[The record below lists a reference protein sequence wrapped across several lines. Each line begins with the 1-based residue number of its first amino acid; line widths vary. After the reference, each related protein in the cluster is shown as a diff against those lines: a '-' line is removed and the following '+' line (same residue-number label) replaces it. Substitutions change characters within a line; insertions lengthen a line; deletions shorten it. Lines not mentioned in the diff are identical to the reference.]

1 MVARRQKP
9 DLDSMLLK
17 LDYYL
22 KQEEDLFAVSELS
35 DLISATS
42 SDFYFKDVSDKTI
55 SMFTEGGVAIGPLSY
70 LLKAE
75 GDLGRT
81 YREDDTDSFTGLK
94 DPRFLGL
101 GRTLRSGDADPEWEK
116 FFADGN
122 EKTWNFLD
130 SLMPEG
136 TENDDNA
143 QEAGGALTEALVTDG
158 EYLDYNSNDI
168 FPKEGIMLEH
178 PDAGAIRIVRAD
190 PKDSSKG
197 YNILRNNKSAA
208 GGRYSKTAPWGD
220 DQTQL
225 NDKPIH
231 HYKNAYKTAKDSM
244 IATSGDKGIKPKL
257 RLGQGSQKITRQQ
270 RRNLI
275 QKVEKKLASREKA
288 IKKAVAQQ
296 TRERWKNNAKE
307 FVASIP
313 ERAKDAAGKSIKELG
328 QKALEAIEQG
338 KQAAEDATP
347 GIKAATQKIVNAA
360 TSEFYNAQDAWD
372 TAKQFAQEKAPIL
385 RAVLHQAKV
394 KGTPAWN
401 AAVKKG
407 TQLSYSAMNAAGK
420 GWAKTEAAREATSGF
435 LGRMKAEFRQG
446 YQAEIERKLG
456 QQPSGELYNSNPQDY
471 WQQRSVLATDYAK
484 ANSAYDK
491 ATAQAD
497 RIEDPGESNK
507 AKLAAWDDYQTSR
520 DEVSQRADKIG
531 SSLGAVEN
539 HVREI
544 RQGNKAV
551 LPPAAGFP
559 TEYGGKTAINRLR
572 KNIKAAG
579 LKPFPNEILGGGID
593 APKEPE
599 LRDVPAV
606 EPEAEAGAPTI
617 AGDSGEQLPLIPE
630 YGQGALPG
638 MGVEGQ
644 PLESDAPGVQP
655 PEPQVGGPQPG
666 QQMEMPMSD
675 AEGGAETK
683 AAAGIP
689 SSDRE
694 YLKPGEKAP
703 QGVSIHAGVDRA
715 GKKSNF
721 YSKKESAARSNQ
733 GKATATPD
741 RKPTPINQKRMD
753 VGFQPKLFGKAGGD
767 EMAQP
772 INDYKE
778 EADTIVEESKQSQA
792 KSKMRTAKAN
802 ARVAKARANEAEAKA
817 KRSEADSG
825 AHIADILAKLDDR
838 IAVLNA
844 HKNPKISSV
853 LSKLEDTIESIDK
866 IPALKK

>member
-1 MVARRQKP
+1 MVARNQKP

-22 KQEEDLFAVSELS
+22 KQEEDLFAVSALS

-42 SDFYFKDVSDKTI
+42 SDFYFKDVSDRTI

-75 GDLGRT
+75 DDLGRT
-81 YREDDTDSFTGLK
+81 YRADDADAFTGLK
-94 DPRFLGL
+94 DSRFLGL
-101 GRTLRSGDADPEWEK
+101 NRTLRSGDVDPEWEK
-116 FFADGN
+116 FFAEGT
-122 EKTWNFLD
+122 EQTWNFLD

-136 TENDDNA
+136 TENDNDA
-143 QEAGGALTEALVTDG
+143 QEAGEALTEALVTDG
-158 EYLDYNSNDI
+158 EYLDYNSSDI

-197 YNILRNNKSAA
+197 YNILRNDK
-208 GGRYSKTAPWGD
+208 GGSYSKVAPWGD

-225 NDKPIH
+225 NDKPIR

-244 IATSGDKGIKPKL
+244 VATSGDKGIKPKL
-257 RLGQGSQKITRQQ
+257 RLGQGSQRVTRQQ

-288 IKKAVAQQ
+288 IKKSVAQQ

-328 QKALEAIEQG
+328 QKALEAADAFIEQG
-338 KQAAEDATP
+338 KQAGEDAKP
-347 GIKAATQKIVNAA
+347 GLRAAAQKIADAA
-360 TSEFYNAQDAWD
+360 RSEFYNAQDAWD
-372 TAKQFAQEKAPIL
+372 SAKQFAQEKAPIL

-407 TQLSYSAMNAAGK
+407 VQLSYSAMNAAGK

-446 YQAEIERKLG
+446 YQAEIESRLG
-456 QQPSGELYNSNPQDY
+456 KQPSGDTYKNNPQQY
-471 WQQRSVLATDYAK
+471 WEGRSKLATEYAQ
-484 ANSAYDK
+484 ATSAYEK
-491 ATAQAD
+491 ATAKAD
-497 RIEDPGESNK
+497 RIEDPKESNK
-507 AKLAAWDDYQTSR
+507 AKVAAWGEFQTSR
-520 DEVSQRADKIG
+520 DAVAKGAEEIG

-539 HVREI
+539 HVKEI

-579 LKPFPNEILGGGID
+579 LKPFPNEILGGGVD

-599 LRDVPAV
+599 LRDVPVA
-606 EPEAEAGAPTI
+606 EPEAAEPEAAI
-617 AGDSGEQLPLIPE
+617 AGDSGEQLPLMPE

-655 PEPQVGGPQPG
+655 PQPQP
-666 QQMEMPMSD
+666 QPERQIEMPMPD
-675 AEGGAETK
+675 AEGGQENK
-683 AAAGIP
+683 AAAAIP
-689 SSDRE
+689 SNDRE
-694 YLKPGEKAP
+694 YVKPGFRNTR
-703 QGVSIHAGVDRA
+703 GLTMHTGVDRA
-715 GKKSNF
+715 GKKSTF
-721 YSKKESAARSNQ
+721 YSKKESASKSQQ
-733 GKATATPD
+733 GDVNTAG
-741 RKPTPINQKRMD
+741 PTPHPINVPRKD
-753 VGFQPKLFGKAGGD
+753 VGFQGKLEMAGED
-767 EMAQP
+767 EMADP

-778 EADTIVEESKQSQA
+778 EADAIVEESKQSQA

-825 AHIADILAKLDDR
+825 VHIADILAKLDDR

-853 LSKLEDTIESIDK
+853 LSKLEDTIDSIDK
-866 IPALKK
+866 IPASKK